1 MRRVRLALGMAVAGV
16 LLGGCTL
23 VPTDVAP
30 RVVPASDVPSGLLTG
45 RPLNRSATVN
55 LTFLDA
61 DNNAVAVAT
70 TQEAPVTVRVVTSAL
85 AVPPVGLRSV
95 VPSSLSV
102 LRAIVHGNE
111 CEVTLASGLSILP
124 APNRRLAILQIGRSL
139 QALFGATGLSITDA
153 STGVTYRWVGSSGR

>member
-1 MRRVRLALGMAVAGV
+1 MRRVRRALGVVVAGA

-30 RVVPASDVPSGLLTG
+30 RTVPARDVPSGLLTG

-61 DNNAVAVAT
+61 NNNPVPVAT
-70 TQEAPVTVRVVTSAL
+70 IQEAPVTVRVVISAL
-85 AVPPVGLRSV
+85 AVPPLGRRSA
-95 VPSSLSV
+95 VPRSLSV
-102 LRAIVHGNE
+102 LRAIVHRTE
-111 CEVTLASGLSILP
+111 CDVTLASGLSVLP
-124 APNRRLAILQIGRSL
+124 APTRRLVVLQIGRSL
-139 QALFGATGLSITDA
+139 QALYDATGLSITDA